1 SSTSTHTI
9 SLHDALPICTIA
21 QILAPV
27 AKKVVG
33 VEIVEEAVKA
43 AQINAE
49 KNGLDNC
56 YFLAGDVLKV
66 IDEIEEKPDLIV
78 LDPPRDGIHP
88 KALKKIIQYG
98 VEKIVYVS
106 CKPTSLVRDLQVLQE
121 SGYQVIKAKAVDMFP
136 GTANVET
143 VCLLSRIK

>member
-78 LDPPRDGIHP
+78 LDPPRDRSEEHTSE
-88 KALKKIIQYG
+88 LQSRFD
-98 VEKIVYVS
+98 IV
-106 CKPTSLVRDLQVLQE
+106 C
-121 SGYQVIKAKAVDMFP
+121 
-136 GTANVET
+136 
-143 VCLLSRIK
+143 